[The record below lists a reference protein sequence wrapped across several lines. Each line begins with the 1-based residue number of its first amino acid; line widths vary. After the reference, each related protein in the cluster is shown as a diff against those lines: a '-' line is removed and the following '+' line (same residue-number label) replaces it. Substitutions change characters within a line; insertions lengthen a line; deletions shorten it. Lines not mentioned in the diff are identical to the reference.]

1 MVIVFLIKKM
11 VYFWI
16 ETTNVIQMKKNFS
29 ISEIDQNI
37 AVVEDS
43 QSNGST
49 FLDDFVYGGGSEFM
63 LPINNTSSTGF
74 PTFFDDSVVQQQ
86 SACTVYQN
94 QSDAEWMGDYQMCD
108 GTWQY
113 GGYIGAGATVCL
125 VSGTAFTL
133 SGMDLVPL
141 YPCGDSEPPIYQ
153 KPFPQPPSYGEPQ
166 TIEMPVEPQCTMYQ
180 NQSSA
185 IWKGDMQFCDGS
197 WQYYGE
203 GYVSEVASGGKI
215 CLRTGGFRTAVG
227 FDLVPLY
234 ACDGSETPIPTE
246 PIEMPYF
253 PQPPSYGEPQTIEM
267 PIEQPIEMPVEPQPI
282 YGQAIPETTFID
294 DNTFRIITELPAM
307 PQITAPVMERMPM
320 AQPVDQFISGTALV
334 TCPDGTTDIANG
346 IVEPCIGHDKVPAA
360 STPPSTPTALPTK
373 PVSKNL
379 TPYIY
384 AGLGI
389 IVILV
394 VARMVTKK

>member
-16 ETTNVIQMKKNFS
+16 ETTNGIQMKKNFS

-113 GGYIGAGATVCL
+113 GGYLGAGASVCL

-141 YPCGDSEPPIYQ
+141 YPCGDSEPPMYE

-166 TIEMPVEPQCTMYQ
+166 TIEMPIYPPNDEVEQ
-180 NQSSA
+180 
-185 IWKGDMQFCDGS
+185 
-197 WQYYGE
+197 
-203 GYVSEVASGGKI
+203 
-215 CLRTGGFRTAVG
+215 
-227 FDLVPLY
+227 
-234 ACDGSETPIPTE
+234 
-246 PIEMPYF
+246 PYF

-267 PIEQPIEMPVEPQPI
+267 PVEKPQ
-282 YGQAIPETTFID
+282 ATPETTFVD
-294 DNTFRIITELPAM
+294 DSIFPIITEM
-307 PQITAPVMERMPM
+307 PQQMEKMPM
-320 AQPVDQFISGTALV
+320 EESSTTAVSPIDQFVSGTLQSTPA
-334 TCPDGTTDIANG
+334 T
-346 IVEPCIGHDKVPAA
+346 PAA
-360 STPPSTPTALPTK
+360 VTPAAVTPAAVTPAAVTPAAVTNTPLPTK